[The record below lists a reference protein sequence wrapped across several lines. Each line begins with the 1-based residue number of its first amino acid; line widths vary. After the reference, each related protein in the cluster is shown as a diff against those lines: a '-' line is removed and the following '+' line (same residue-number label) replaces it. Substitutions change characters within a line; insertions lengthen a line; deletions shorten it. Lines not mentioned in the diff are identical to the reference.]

1 MYRTYVMYFS
11 YLYLNYTTSEF
22 PLVMQSSLRG
32 ILGLGNTITEDI
44 IQDVL
49 IFTIIKMELFNYGR

>member
-1 MYRTYVMYFS
+1 MYFS